1 MASVMVCHFNRGAT
15 GQARHLQWGVSLE
28 RL

>member
-1 MASVMVCHFNRGAT
+1 MACHFNRSAA